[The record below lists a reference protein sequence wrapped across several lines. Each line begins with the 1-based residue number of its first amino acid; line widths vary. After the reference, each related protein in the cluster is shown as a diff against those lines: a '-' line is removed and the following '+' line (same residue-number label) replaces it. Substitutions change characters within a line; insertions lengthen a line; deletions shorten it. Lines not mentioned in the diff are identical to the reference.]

1 MLCNCYAKSDVVIGV
16 HGSNMLLP
24 SAHANMVLDIMPKDR
39 WGNVTQDV
47 IYQENDNRMT
57 SFRIRYIPIE
67 TKVSSLAFIA
77 QSMINGFE
85 KYKQVMSDDH
95 KN

>member
-1 MLCNCYAKSDVVIGV
+1 
-16 HGSNMLLP
+16 
-24 SAHANMVLDIMPKDR
+24 MVLDIMPKDK
-39 WGNVTQDV
+39 WGNIMQDV

-67 TKVSSLAFIA
+67 TKISSLAFIT

-85 KYKQVMSDDH
+85 KYKQIMLDDH
-95 KN
+95 IN